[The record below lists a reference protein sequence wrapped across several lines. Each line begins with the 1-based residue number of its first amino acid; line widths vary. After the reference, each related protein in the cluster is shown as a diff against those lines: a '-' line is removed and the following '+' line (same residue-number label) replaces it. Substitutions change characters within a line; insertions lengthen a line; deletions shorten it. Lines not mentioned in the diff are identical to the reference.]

1 MKLLKKNHNRTD
13 KTQKGQKHFNGTR
26 NENQQGVV
34 KNPES
39 V

>member
-1 MKLLKKNHNRTD
+1 MKLLKKIIIVQK
-13 KTQKGQKHFNGTR
+13 KTQKGQKHFNGTK
-26 NENQQGVV
+26 NENQHGVV